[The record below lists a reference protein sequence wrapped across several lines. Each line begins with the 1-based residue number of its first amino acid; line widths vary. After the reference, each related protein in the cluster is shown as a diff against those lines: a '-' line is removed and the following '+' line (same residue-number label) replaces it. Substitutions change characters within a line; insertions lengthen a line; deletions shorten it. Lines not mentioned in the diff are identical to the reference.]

1 MLRKIGLP
9 VVIDGAY
16 VSNYCAS
23 QDLNECVT
31 ALSKEFDIS
40 EQRKH
45 RRQRISKKSMAYK
58 VLISEFEKNANWS
71 YQKSME
77 LADRL
82 GLTRRQGYLW
92 NHA

>member
-1 MLRKIGLP
+1 MSA
-9 VVIDGAY
+9 VIAP
-16 VSNYCAS
+16 CAEN
-23 QDLNECVT
+23 LVE
-31 ALSKEFDIS
+31 EFDIS

-58 VLISEFEKNANWS
+58 VLISEFEKNANWN

-77 LADRL
+77 LADKL
-82 GLTRRQGYLW
+82 GLTRRQVYLW